1 MKNLKDWTQL
11 WDTIVLY
18 HGNDHAKLKIF
29 TLIDID
35 FAIRKI
41 AVHLTPTKT
50 FIQDGNNLVIKTQSS
65 FKSYELSFTI
75 GEEFTKGFDNRM
87 LKTLVTWEGDKLVAI
102 QNGEKAN
109 RGWKHWIEDDKL
121 YLVSIQSLDKNN
133 PINTFQAHFSTVFLA
148 CYSS

>member
-1 MKNLKDWTQL
+1 EIHFQISEMN
-11 WDTIVLY
+11 I
-18 HGNDHAKLKIF
+18 LKIF

-50 FIQDGNNLVIKTQSS
+50 FIQDGNNLDGDNFVIKTQSA
-65 FKSYELSFTI
+65 FKSYELRFAV
-75 GEEFTKGFDNRM
+75 GVEKEEFTKGFDNRM

-121 YLVSIQSLDKNN
+121 YLELTCEDAVYQQVYKRKD
-133 PINTFQAHFSTVFLA
+133 
-148 CYSS
+148 